1 VGSCLSI
8 ISAFGDVRPVPL
20 REFTGPRPTMSH
32 MKAARDARSAA
43 VVINAGSRRGA
54 AHELAVDTMRKAG
67 VPISSVNHV
76 LSGAE
81 LAATLDRVVA
91 DGHDLIVVGGGD
103 GTVTLAAGRVAGTDV
118 MLGVLPL
125 GTAND
130 FARTLEIPNSV
141 AEACAT
147 VADGKVVDID
157 LGRANGE
164 PFLNVASAGLSVAVT
179 EALSPRLKRY
189 IGPLAYSIATLT
201 AYARHKAFRARL
213 EFPDGDHEPMELN
226 DVLQVAVGNGRHYGG
241 GNTVSPTAGIDDHTL
256 DIYAILAGPLREHV
270 SIARLLKDGSFIK
283 HDRVYHLT
291 SRRVRLVTDHP
302 LPVNLDGEIATTT
315 PTDFS
320 VQRNAVHVVVPQG
333 STSAL
338 FDGPGAADWPS
349 L

>member
-1 VGSCLSI
+1 M
-8 ISAFGDVRPVPL
+8 A
-20 REFTGPRPTMSH
+20 H
-32 MKAARDARSAA
+32 MKTARDARSAA

-54 AHELAVDTMRKAG
+54 APELAVDTMRKAG
-67 VPISSVNHV
+67 VPISSVHHV
-76 LSGAE
+76 LSGAD
-81 LAATLDRVVA
+81 LAGTLDRVLA
-91 DGHDLIVVGGGD
+91 DGHDMIVVGGGD
-103 GTVTLAAGRVAGTDV
+103 GTMSYAAGRVAGTNV
-118 MLGVLPL
+118 VLGVLPL

-130 FARTLEIPNSV
+130 FARTLEIPNNL

-147 VADGKVVDID
+147 IAEGKVVDID

-164 PFLNVASAGLSVAVT
+164 PFLNVASVGLSVSVT

-213 EFPDGDHEPMELN
+213 EFPDGDHEPMEL
-226 DVLQVAVGNGRHYGG
+226 DDLLQVAVGNGRHYGG

-256 DIYAILAGPLREHV
+256 DIYAILAAPPREHV

-291 SRRVRLVTDHP
+291 TRRVRLVTEQP

-315 PTDFS
+315 PADFTI
-320 VQRNAVHVVVPQG
+320 QRNAVHVVVPQS

-338 FDGPGAADWPS
+338 FDGPGA
-349 L
+349 

>member
-1 VGSCLSI
+1 
-8 ISAFGDVRPVPL
+8 
-20 REFTGPRPTMSH
+20 MSD
-32 MKAARDARSAA
+32 MKSARDARSAA

-54 AHELAVDTMRKAG
+54 AHELAVDTMRQAG
-67 VPISSVNHV
+67 VPISSVHHV
-76 LSGAE
+76 LSGGQ
-81 LAATLDRVVA
+81 LAATLDRLVA
-91 DGHDLIVVGGGD
+91 DGPDLVVVGGGD
-103 GTVTLAAGRVAGTDV
+103 GTVSYAAGRVAGTNV
-118 MLGVLPL
+118 VLGVLPL

-130 FARTLEIPNSV
+130 FARTLEIPNSL

-147 VADGKVVDID
+147 IAAGKVVDID

-164 PFLNVASAGLSVAVT
+164 PFLNVASVGLSVAVT
-179 EALSPRLKRY
+179 EALSPRLKRHL
-189 IGPLAYSIATLT
+189 GPLAYGIATLR
-201 AYARHKAFRARL
+201 AYARHTPFRARL
-213 EFPDGDHEPMELN
+213 EFPDGDHEPMELG
-226 DVLQVAVGNGRHYGG
+226 DLLQVAVGNGRHYGG

-291 SRRVRLVTDHP
+291 SRRVRLVTEQP

-315 PTDFS
+315 PADFT
-320 VQRNAVHVVVPQG
+320 VQRNAVHVLVPQG

-338 FDGPGAADWPS
+338 FDGPGAADLPP

>member
-1 VGSCLSI
+1 
-8 ISAFGDVRPVPL
+8 
-20 REFTGPRPTMSH
+20 
-32 MKAARDARSAA
+32 MKVARDVRSAA

-54 AHELAVDTMRKAG
+54 APDLAVDAMRKAG
-67 VPISSVNHV
+67 VPISSVHHV
-76 LSGAE
+76 LSGAD
-81 LAATLDRVVA
+81 LAGTLDRVLA
-91 DGHDLIVVGGGD
+91 DGHDLVVVGGGD
-103 GTVTLAAGRVAGTDV
+103 GTVSYAAGRVAGTNV
-118 MLGVLPL
+118 VLGVLPL

-130 FARTLEIPNSV
+130 FARTLEIPNNL

-147 VADGKVVDID
+147 IAEGKVVDID

-164 PFLNVASAGLSVAVT
+164 PFLNVASVGLSVSVT

-213 EFPDGDHEPMELN
+213 EFPDGDHEPMEL
-226 DVLQVAVGNGRHYGG
+226 DDLLQVAVGNGRHYGG

-256 DIYAILAGPLREHV
+256 DIYAILAGPVREHV

-291 SRRVRLVTDHP
+291 TRRVRLVTEQP

-315 PTDFS
+315 PADFTI
-320 VQRNAVHVVVPQG
+320 QRNAVHVVVPQS

-338 FDGPGAADWPS
+338 FDGPGAAGGPPS
-349 L
+349 

>member
-1 VGSCLSI
+1 
-8 ISAFGDVRPVPL
+8 
-20 REFTGPRPTMSH
+20 

-67 VPISSVNHV
+67 VPISSVHPV
-76 LSGAE
+76 LSGAD
-81 LAATLDRVVA
+81 LAGTLDRVLA
-91 DGHDLIVVGGGD
+91 DGHDLVVVGGGD
-103 GTVTLAAGRVAGTDV
+103 GTVSYAAGRVAGTDV

-130 FARTLEIPNSV
+130 FARTLEIPNKL

-147 VADGKVVDID
+147 IADGKVVDID

-164 PFLNVASAGLSVAVT
+164 PFLNVASVGLSVAVT

-213 EFPDGDHEPMELN
+213 EFPDGDHEPMEL
-226 DVLQVAVGNGRHYGG
+226 DSLLQVAVGNGRHYGG

-291 SRRVRLVTDHP
+291 TRRVRLVTDQP
-302 LPVNLDGEIATTT
+302 LPVNLDGEIATAT
-315 PTDFS
+315 PTDFT
-320 VQRNAVHVVVPQG
+320 VQRNAVHVVVPQ
-333 STSAL
+333 SSNSAL
-338 FDGPGAADWPS
+338 FDGPGAANWPS
-349 L
+349 V